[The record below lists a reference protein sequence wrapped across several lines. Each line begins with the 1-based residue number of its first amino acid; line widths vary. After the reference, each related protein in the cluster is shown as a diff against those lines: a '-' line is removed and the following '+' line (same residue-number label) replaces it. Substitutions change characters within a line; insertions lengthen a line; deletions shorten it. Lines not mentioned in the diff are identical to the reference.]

1 MNFAFIS
8 LERSE
13 TRVLINSFVLGSEAA
28 AEHAAL
34 PLNVG
39 DILMTVTAF
48 LILLYLLKK
57 YAFGPLMGVM
67 KEREAHVADQIDS
80 AEKSREETARLLE
93 EQRALLK
100 QSRQD
105 ALANIEESRKIGEK
119 EREQIVTLAR
129 QEAEKIT
136 EKAKSEIEYQTNQ
149 AIQALREQTAQ
160 LSVAIASKVIGRE
173 LNAQDQQKM
182 IDDLLREAGEGK

>member
-1 MNFAFIS
+1 LNFAFIS

-119 EREQIVTLAR
+119 EREQIVTFAR

-173 LNAQDQQKM
+173 LNVQDQQKM

>member
-1 MNFAFIS
+1 M
-8 LERSE
+8 
-13 TRVLINSFVLGSEAA
+13 LINSFVLGSEAA

-119 EREQIVTLAR
+119 EREQIVTFAR

-173 LNAQDQQKM
+173 LNVQDQQKM

>member
-1 MNFAFIS
+1 LKFAFIS

-13 TRVLINSFVLGSEAA
+13 TRVLINSFILGSEAA
-28 AEHAAL
+28 AEHAVS
-34 PLNVG
+34 LNIG
-39 DILMTVTAF
+39 DILMTLASF
-48 LILLYLLKK
+48 LILLFLLKK
-57 YAFGPLMGVM
+57 YAFGPIMGVM

-80 AEKSREETARLLE
+80 AEKGREETARLLE
-93 EQRALLK
+93 EQRVLLK

-105 ALANIEESRKIGEK
+105 ALVNIEESRKIGEN
-119 EREQIVTLAR
+119 EREQIVSIAR

-136 EKAKSEIEYQTNQ
+136 EKAKLEIEYQTNL
-149 AIQALREQTAQ
+149 AIQALREHTAQ

-173 LNAQDQQKM
+173 LNVQDQQKL

>member
-1 MNFAFIS
+1 M
-8 LERSE
+8 
-13 TRVLINSFVLGSEAA
+13 LINSFVLGSEAA

-34 PLNVG
+34 NIG
-39 DILMTVTAF
+39 DILMTVSAF

-129 QEAEKIT
+129 QEAERTI
-136 EKAKSEIEYQTNQ
+136 EKAKSEIENQTNQ
-149 AIQALREQTAQ
+149 AIQALREQTVQ

-173 LNAQDQQKM
+173 LNVQDQQKM
-182 IDDLLREAGEGK
+182 IGDLLREAGEVNE